1 MNNEELKK
9 FIDGIGAIAEMTFLY
24 YKASIK
30 AGASIPE
37 AYILTKAFVE
47 VMFDRTHDRGLDD
60 D

>member
-1 MNNEELKK
+1 MNNEDLKK
-9 FIDGIGAIAEMTFLY
+9 FIDGIGAIAEMTLLY

-47 VMFDRTHDRGLDD
+47 VMFEQSHNGRQDND
-60 D
+60 

>member
-1 MNNEELKK
+1 MDNNELKK

-24 YKASIK
+24 YKASVK

-37 AYILTKAFVE
+37 AYILTKAFIE
-47 VMFDRTHDRGLDD
+47 VMFDRTHNRRTDD

>member
-1 MNNEELKK
+1 MNNEDLKK
-9 FIDGIGAIAEMTFLY
+9 FIDSIGAIAEMTLLY

-37 AYILTKAFVE
+37 AYILTRAFVE
-47 VMFDRTHDRGLDD
+47 VMLEQSNNRRQDD

>member
-1 MNNEELKK
+1 MNNEDLKK
-9 FIDGIGAIAEMTFLY
+9 FVDGIGAIAEMTLLY

-47 VMFDRTHDRGLDD
+47 VMFEQSHNGRQDND
-60 D
+60 

>member
-1 MNNEELKK
+1 MDNSEFQRFL
-9 FIDGIGAIAEMTFLY
+9 DGVGAIAEMTLIY

-47 VMFDRTHDRGLDD
+47 VMFEETRNRRMDD